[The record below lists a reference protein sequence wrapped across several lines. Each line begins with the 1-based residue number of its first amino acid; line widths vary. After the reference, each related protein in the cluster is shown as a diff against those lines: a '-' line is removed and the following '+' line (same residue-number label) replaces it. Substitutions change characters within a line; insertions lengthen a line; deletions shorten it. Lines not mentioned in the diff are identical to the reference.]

1 MYKPHENGSYAY
13 VSGKAKK
20 QHPMKT
26 NIFLLTNLITLIFGQ
41 AFSQNYP
48 TFGSEI
54 NVTINGLT
62 SDAME
67 PFISPDGNTLLFNSL
82 NSGGN
87 TNLYYAT
94 KVNDSIFNYVGLING
109 TYDPSPDHLDAVA
122 SMDSMNNFY
131 WVSLRNIPNLHKGNY
146 LAGNVTSILQ
156 VYGTCNVLSPS
167 GWLIMDAAVNYQG
180 DLLYYSNGYFGP
192 TYTECVGAPCEAK
205 LGIAQKVN
213 DSTFNKTI
221 NSDAIFT
228 DINDT
233 NYLVYAPQ
241 ITKDGLE
248 LYYTRLLE
256 GGFDTE
262 ICVSVRNTV
271 LDTFS
276 LPMVIY
282 SNYGFFPEGATPT
295 TDKQKIYYHQ
305 KDGAGIYH
313 IYLRYRSLTLGV
325 YEHIITKSINVYPNP
340 TNDVFTVVLNEPNE
354 HFTISVYSSL
364 GQELINTNS
373 NTSIDISNFSNGIY
387 FLKVE
392 QNDRSWTT
400 KIVKE

>member
-1 MYKPHENGSYAY
+1 
-13 VSGKAKK
+13 
-20 QHPMKT
+20 MKT
-26 NIFLLTNLITLIFGQ
+26 KFFLLTSLTILIYGKGLSQSYPAFGQ
-41 AFSQNYP
+41 
-48 TFGSEI
+48 EI
-54 NVTINGLT
+54 NVTITGL
-62 SDAME
+62 SFDAME
-67 PFISPDGNTLLFNSL
+67 PFISPDGNTLFFNSFNL
-82 NSGGN
+82 SGN

-94 KVNDSIFNYVGLING
+94 RVNDSIFNYVGLVGG

-122 SMDSMNNFY
+122 SMDSMNNFF

-146 LAGNVTSILQ
+146 LAGNVTNISQ
-156 VYGTCNVLSPS
+156 VYGTCNILSPS
-167 GWLIMDAAVNYQG
+167 GWLIMDAAINYQG

-192 TYTECVGAPCEAK
+192 TYTECVRVPCEAK
-205 LGIAQKVN
+205 LGVAQKVN

-221 NSDAIFT
+221 DSDAIFSN
-228 DINDT
+228 INDT

-241 ITKDGLE
+241 ITTDGLE

-271 LDTFS
+271 VDTFS

-282 SNYGFFPEGATPT
+282 SNYPFFPEGATPT
-295 TDKQKIYYHQ
+295 ADKQKIYYHQ

-313 IYLRYRSLTLGV
+313 IYLRYRTSTTGV
-325 YEHIITKSINVYPNP
+325 NQFINTKSIKVYPNP
-340 TNDVFTVVLNEPNE
+340 TNDILNIVLNNSTE

-364 GQELINTNS
+364 GQELYKTTSNS
-373 NTSIDISNFSNGIY
+373 SIDISNFTNGIY
-387 FLKVE
+387 FLKVK
-392 QNDRSWTT
+392 QNDRTWTT